1 MEENKIVD
9 ITKEM
14 KKAERKQKWRR
25 RLQKAGE
32 WWDDNKQYVVVGLP
46 VAAGLLGKGIQ
57 VLGKRHNLKLE
68 ERNKDCRCYDPS
80 LGHYWELK
88 RKLTNDDWVKI
99 NRRKNS
105 GEALGDIL
113 NELHVLK

>member
-1 MEENKIVD
+1 MENNSVD
-9 ITKEM
+9 ITKEV
-14 KKAERKQKWRR
+14 KRAEKREKWRGR
-25 RLQKAGE
+25 FQKVQE
-32 WWDDNKQYVVVGLP
+32 WWDDNKQYVIVGAP

-68 ERNKDCRCYDPS
+68 ERNKDLRCYDAS

-99 NRRKNS
+99 NRRKNN

-113 NELHVLK
+113 TELRVLK